1 LYVKTFSEIK
11 IENKKVNSTKGLKN
25 EFFILKEIH
34 KIKIKKLKMIAKNIA
49 RFKTEIKNL
58 DKQGYDG

>member
-25 EFFILKEIH
+25 KFFILKEIH
-34 KIKIKKLKMIAKNIA
+34 KIENKKIENDRKEYCKI
-49 RFKTEIKNL
+49 
-58 DKQGYDG
+58 